1 MESYM
6 YKALNRTNDK
16 LFTLCRSLEK
26 QKGKITRSR
35 IVVAILVVKVA
46 LMTREI
52 DELRQRLA
60 SFEKGAG
67 GGAGFSANCDP

>member
-16 LFTLCRSLEK
+16 LYTLCRSLEK

-35 IVVAILVVKVA
+35 IVVAILVA

-67 GGAGFSANCDP
+67 GGAGFSSNCDP